1 MALQTS
7 GTISL
12 NNIHVEAGGS
22 SGSAATINDSDIRGL
37 ISKSSGAS
45 MHFSEW
51 YGASNFPTFS
61 PSSTTPFTI
70 ANLRIGPDSGGHG
83 FFNLRPF
90 EYTSTDVFMKADGL
104 KMYISGRSGDGIDE
118 FTLSTAWKVS
128 TAAHTNFKSFSSAG
142 RGLTPNVV
150 GFSMKSNGTK
160 LITCDNVNDDLC
172 EYTLSTAWNIS
183 TMSYVRRYSIASVET
198 YPLSVTL
205 NSAGTKLYTG
215 SDSGNGRDQWT
226 LNNAWQLS
234 SVTHNGVWNAYNPGR
249 GTDNSQGINTPQS
262 IWLNS
267 NGTKFYV
274 AQSSGSRPD
283 IMEFTTSSAYNI
295 SGLPTSNSTYN
306 YRVPHN
312 YMYDEAYSSW
322 SRNSSIGIW
331 SDGSRLVQTGS
342 QHVTVEPLTGSAY
355 DYRFM
360 TLDDPRFHTYLLSHY
375 FRSGGNFHF
384 NASGSRLFYSSNYG
398 KYGSHGTGGVGGDGT
413 NNVYNNYC
421 IQINMTEGFN
431 LSTATIARAVDFE
444 STTGGNRGVVFSA
457 DGTYMYFINHGNY
470 IAGAAN
476 NGFMQAID
484 QYTLSTAFEINTA
497 SYTRRFNTG
506 LGTVEDVEFS
516 PDGTKMYLLN
526 GPNDTIYQ
534 YTLTTAWNV
543 GTGNTSVPTTLY
555 SVSAKETYPY
565 CFCLSPDG
573 TKLLVGGTTGDGIDE
588 FTLSTAY
595 NISTASWVR
604 FKEIKTTATNG
615 LPFVSFFNSGI
626 QYHTDGCIIYVV
638 DAIAGG
644 LSLHGLLT

>member
-12 NNIHVEAGGS
+12 NDIHVEAGGS

-45 MHFSEW
+45 MSFSEW
-51 YGASNFPTFS
+51 YGASNFPIFS

-83 FFNLRPF
+83 YFKVRDY
-90 EYTSTDVFMKADGL
+90 EAQGTDVFMSPNGL
-104 KMYISGRSGDGIDE
+104 KLYITGTQGDGIDE
-118 FTLSTAWKVS
+118 FTLTTAWKVS
-128 TAAHTNFKSFSSAG
+128 TASHTNFKSFSSAG
-142 RGLTPNVV
+142 RGLTPSVM

-160 LITCDNVNDDLC
+160 LITCDSSNDDLC

-183 TMSYVRRYSIASVET
+183 TMSYVRRYSIASVENI
-198 YPLSVTL
+198 PKGVAL
-205 NSAGTKLYTG
+205 NSAGTKLYTA
-215 SDSGNGRDQWT
+215 SDQGNGIDQWT
-226 LNNAWQLS
+226 LGNAWQLS
-234 SVTHNGVWNAYNPGR
+234 SVTHNGTWSAWNPG
-249 GTDNSQGINTPQS
+249 GGGSNYGINMPNS

-267 NGTKFYV
+267 NGTKFYLTNRYG
-274 AQSSGSRPD
+274 GSPD
-283 IMEFTTSSAYNI
+283 LYEFTTSSAYNI
-295 SGLPTSNSTYN
+295 SGLPTGTSSYN
-306 YRVPHN
+306 YRVPTN
-312 YMYDEAYSSW
+312 SMYDQSYSSW
-322 SRNSSIGIW
+322 YSTSVAGAW
-331 SDGSRLVQTGS
+331 SDGTRLVQTGS

-355 DYRFM
+355 DYRYM

-384 NASGSRLFYSSNYG
+384 NALGSRLYYSSSYG
-398 KYGSHGTGGVGGDGT
+398 KAGRHGQGGVGGDGV
-413 NNVYNNYC
+413 NNFYNNYC
-421 IQINMTEGFN
+421 MQINMTEGFN
-431 LSTATIARAVDFE
+431 LSTATVARAVDFE
-444 STTGGNRGVVFSA
+444 STTNGNKGVVLSA
-457 DGTYMYFINHGNY
+457 DGTSMYFINHGTY
-470 IAGAAN
+470 TAGAAN
-476 NGFMQAID
+476 NGYMQAID
-484 QYTLSTAFEINTA
+484 QYTLSTAWEINTA

-506 LGTVEDVEFS
+506 LNSVQDMDFS

-526 GPNDTIYQ
+526 GTNDTIYQ

-543 GTGNTSVPTTLY
+543 GTGNSSLPTTLY
-555 SVSAKETYPY
+555 SVSSKETYPY

-573 TKLLVGGTTGDGIDE
+573 TKLLVGGTTGKGIDE
-588 FTLSTAY
+588 FTLSTAH
-595 NISTASWVR
+595 NISTASYVR
-604 FKEIKTTATNG
+604 FKEIRYTYTNN